1 LGSHFFCSQF
11 ILFKNVTNILFR
23 NLICNIEVYSYPS
36 NAMNGKAYKGIVRIR
51 FFLENAEEI
60 KAI

>member
-1 LGSHFFCSQF
+1 
-11 ILFKNVTNILFR
+11 
-23 NLICNIEVYSYPS
+23 
-36 NAMNGKAYKGIVRIR
+36 MNGKAYKGIVRIR